1 MVYSNKFVLCV
12 LVNGN
17 VVEELANGEV
27 QIPFNTEYVLRFRN
41 KNNRRAVVKFSI
53 DGELVSGEG
62 GYVIPANDY
71 VDIKRHNNRDAS
83 FILVPLNSSEA
94 VDAGKN
100 GPNYDKQ
107 KGVVKAEFTL
117 EKEPVRNV
125 HHYYHKLV
133 PNPTPAPLF
142 PNPWEQPWN
151 QPWHNPPYYSTS
163 DTMFQDQSS
172 ECIGG
177 GKSMSCSMP
186 SRNETRARS
195 RTKNDTY
202 GTCGFS
208 SPIQDGCTVEGN
220 ATGQS
225 FRSVHVD
232 LEDTSTVLQVFL
244 RGYDVGKNF
253 PKSNVKVVE
262 PVRIPNTDLETENEL
277 LKAQLEEAKKRKALE
292 KENERLRKE
301 LELYTG

>member
-133 PNPTPAPLF
+133 PDPTPNPF
-142 PNPWEQPWN
+142 PNPWH
-151 QPWHNPPYYSTS
+151 QPWHNPPYYSTT
-163 DTMFQDQSS
+163 DCMLNDQSS

-177 GKSMSCSMP
+177 GKTMSCSMP
-186 SRNETRARS
+186 SRNETRART
-195 RTKNDTY
+195 RVKNATATY
-202 GTCGFS
+202 GFS
-208 SPIQDGCTVEGN
+208 SPVQDGCTVEGN

-253 PKSNVKVVE
+253 PKSYKQE
-262 PVRIPNTDLETENEL
+262 PVRIPNVDLETENEL
-277 LKAQLEEAKKRKALE
+277 LKVQLEEAKKKKALE

-301 LELYTG
+301 LELYTN